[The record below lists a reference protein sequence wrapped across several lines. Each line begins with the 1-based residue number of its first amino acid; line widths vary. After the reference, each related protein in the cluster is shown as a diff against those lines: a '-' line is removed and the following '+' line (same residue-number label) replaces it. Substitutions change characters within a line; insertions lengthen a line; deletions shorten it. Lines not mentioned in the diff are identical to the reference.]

1 MDEMLSIAALNS
13 RVKFNRT
20 DVPFSERDILGDA
33 TETGLAKFAARF
45 VDDYDKVVERYPK
58 VFEIPFNS
66 TNKWALVV
74 VCFHVFFVLHPR
86 PRH

>member
-1 MDEMLSIAALNS
+1 MDEMLSIASLNS

-20 DVPFSERDILGDA
+20 DVPFSEREILGDA
-33 TETGLAKFAARF
+33 TETGLAKFSARF
-45 VDDYDKVVERYPK
+45 VDDYDKVVERHPK
-58 VFEIPFNS
+58 MFEIPFNS

-74 VCFHVFFVLHPR
+74 VCFRVFFVLHSP